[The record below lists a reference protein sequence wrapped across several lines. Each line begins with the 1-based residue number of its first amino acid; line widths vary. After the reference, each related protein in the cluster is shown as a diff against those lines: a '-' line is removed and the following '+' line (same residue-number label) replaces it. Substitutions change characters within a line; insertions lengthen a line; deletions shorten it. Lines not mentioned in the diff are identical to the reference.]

1 MLAVIAASGRRT
13 VPELIDSSHST
24 TMPKADAV
32 VILGGGIIGFSI
44 AYYLSQD
51 PQYKGRIHIVDAA
64 DRLFESAS
72 GYAGGFLARDWFAEK
87 AAPLGEFSFNLH
99 RELADKYNG
108 HKRWGY
114 LGSHVYSLSLDDA
127 PAGVRG
133 EDWLL
138 AGTSRAQA
146 AGGRR
151 EYGHVSRPGEAVNED
166 GTPAWMASQVGASWN
181 AIAGTD
187 DCAQVEPRR
196 LCEFL
201 LLECEKRGVSVHL
214 NTRATRLDKNTDGR
228 LSVVELEATDRQSK
242 PTLLPCSDIIISAGC
257 WTPRVWNTLFP
268 TSPVEVKIDG
278 LAGHSVIYRTPR
290 YTKPFLKA
298 AYGPGEHSQSK
309 DQHISY
315 AIYCPPTKSWTY
327 SPEAY
332 ARLDGDGKPEI
343 WIGGLNDNSTDL
355 PLPDLPT
362 DTKKLINPARLA
374 ELRRAAVQLTGMTN
388 PNGGVAEDDLEV
400 VSEALCFRPVSQ
412 SGVPIIQQIPHRA
425 LGLGSS
431 GKPGAKVWIASGH
444 GPWGISMS
452 LGTGAVMSD
461 LVSGQQPSV
470 DVSGLRVELPAGSK
484 L

>member
-1 MLAVIAASGRRT
+1 M
-13 VPELIDSSHST
+13 PERE
-24 TMPKADAV
+24 AV

-51 PQYKGRIHIVDAA
+51 PSFAGRIHVVDAA

-87 AAPLGEFSFNLH
+87 ATPLGELSFRLH
-99 RELADKYNG
+99 RQLADEHG
-108 HKRWGY
+108 GRKRWGY

-146 AGGRR
+146 AGRGR
-151 EYGHVSRPGEAVNED
+151 EYGNISADGEAVNAD
-166 GTPAWMASQVGASWN
+166 GTPAWMSSQQGASWN
-181 AIAGTD
+181 AIAGVE
-187 DCAQVEPRR
+187 DCAQVEPRK

-201 LLECEKRGVSVHL
+201 RSECQRRGVKVLL
-214 NTRATRLDKNTDGR
+214 NTRATAVDQGTGNQ
-228 LSVVELEATDRQSK
+228 SVVHLEATTGPSK
-242 PTLLPCSDIIISAGC
+242 PRTLHCSDVIVAAGC
-257 WTPRVWNTLFP
+257 WTPRIWQTLFP
-268 TSPVEVKIDG
+268 SSPVKVEIDG

-290 YTKPFLKA
+290 YTKPFLNK
-298 AYGPGEHSQSK
+298 AYGPGEQT
-309 DQHISY
+309 DEHISY
-315 AIYCPPTKSWTY
+315 AIYCPPTRSWTY

-343 WIGGLNDNSTDL
+343 WIGGLNDTSADL

-362 DTKKLINPARLA
+362 DSKRLINPARLA
-374 ELRRAAVQLTGMTN
+374 ELRRAAVQLTGMQKD
-388 PNGGVAEDDLEV
+388 GAGAEDDLEV
-400 VSEALCFRPVSQ
+400 VSEALCFRPVSK
-412 SGVPIIQQIPHRA
+412 SGVPIIQQIPQRA
-425 LGLGSS
+425 LGVH

-452 LGTGAVMSD
+452 LGTGVVMSE
-461 LVSGQQPSV
+461 LISGRKPSV
-470 DVSGLRVELPAGSK
+470 DVSGLSVELPPASR